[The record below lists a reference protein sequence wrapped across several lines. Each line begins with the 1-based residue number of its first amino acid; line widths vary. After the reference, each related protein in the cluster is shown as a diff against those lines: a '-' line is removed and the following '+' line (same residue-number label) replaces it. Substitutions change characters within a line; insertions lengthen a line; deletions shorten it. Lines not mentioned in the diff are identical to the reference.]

1 MNTLLKTMLCGVT
14 ALLFAGASA
23 AQNKQPFI
31 SEDFSAIQSPNDN
44 PFGLVYR
51 GAITKNETGKVNIH
65 RITYDLNGLKIV
77 ANVYTPAGYEVS
89 RSYPALVVAHPN
101 GGCKEQVAGL
111 YSQRMAEQG
120 YICLAFDAAYQ
131 GGSEGEP
138 RNVDKPAS
146 RIEDIHRAADI
157 LAQYPGVDAN
167 RIGILGICGG
177 GGYTLKAAQTDK
189 RFKAVATLSM
199 FNSGLVRRNGF
210 LDSQIGDVQQR
221 LADACAARQ
230 KEVNGEAP
238 EYVGDMSGMTPEQA
252 KQLPFDLYRDG
263 YEYYLQSH
271 AHPGSTFRYTKSSL
285 IDLMAFDASE
295 GMYLINQPL
304 LMIAGSI
311 ADTFYM
317 TEQCYSKATGTER
330 KELFLIP
337 GATHIKT
344 YYVPEYVEQAV
355 AKLAA
360 FFNDN
365 L

>member
-51 GAITKNETGKVNIH
+51 GAITKNEMGKVNIH
-65 RITYDLNGLKIV
+65 RITYDLSGLKIV

-189 RFKAVATLSM
+189 RSRQLPHSVCSTPDWYVVMASLIHRSAMCNNDLQTPVLHVRKKPTEKLLSM
-199 FNSGLVRRNGF
+199 
-210 LDSQIGDVQQR
+210 
-221 LADACAARQ
+221 
-230 KEVNGEAP
+230 
-238 EYVGDMSGMTPEQA
+238 
-252 KQLPFDLYRDG
+252 
-263 YEYYLQSH
+263 
-271 AHPGSTFRYTKSSL
+271 
-285 IDLMAFDASE
+285 
-295 GMYLINQPL
+295 
-304 LMIAGSI
+304 
-311 ADTFYM
+311 
-317 TEQCYSKATGTER
+317 
-330 KELFLIP
+330 
-337 GATHIKT
+337 
-344 YYVPEYVEQAV
+344 
-355 AKLAA
+355 
-360 FFNDN
+360 
-365 L
+365 